1 MAKAEG
7 IWISGVV
14 PRGLSAERAVTLPG
28 GRSFTRLGPTWLGST
43 ACCRIVKESLQPSA
57 SLVWLL
63 IGFLCR
69 PLCGFCFFFPQWSLN
84 STAHLEKPAVLAA
97 VDFSPLFAA
106 SCLVSPLFAACCLI
120 SPLFAA
126 CCRFS
131 PLFVASY
138 IFSPRCTASFVDS
151 PVFAACCRFSPMFAA
166 SCIDSPLFA
175 ALYRF
180 NPLFAASC
188 LVSLHRALLGPS
200 TCLGP
205 QRAQPTPGLAGVIAR
220 RRYWCPQ

>member
-28 GRSFTRLGPTWLGST
+28 GRSLTRLGPTWLGST
-43 ACCRIVKESLQPSA
+43 LCCRIFKESLQLSA

-63 IGFLCR
+63 IGFPCR
-69 PLCGFCFFFPQWSLN
+69 PLCVFGFFFPRWSLN
-84 STAHLEKPAVLAA
+84 STAHLGKPAV
-97 VDFSPLFAA
+97 
-106 SCLVSPLFAACCLI
+106 
-120 SPLFAA
+120 LFAA

-131 PLFVASY
+131 PLFAVS
-138 IFSPRCTASFVDS
+138 
-151 PVFAACCRFSPMFAA
+151 CRV
-166 SCIDSPLFA
+166 SPLFA

-188 LVSLHRALLGPS
+188 RVSPLFATSCLVSLHRALLGFVGAFHTFGATEGGAPH
-200 TCLGP
+200 P
-205 QRAQPTPGLAGVIAR
+205 AWQV
-220 RRYWCPQ
+220 